1 MDRKSTGTSRV
12 AHQSTNSWIH
22 TGCQSSASGSVASAV
37 ATSADLSCVSP
48 AYRASGTKTLVD
60 GPPTL
65 SPASMSLIARAVA
78 SYSSKYCV
86 RVPVQKCGTRFGSF
100 HTSKRHWRTSSM
112 PYRSIQ
118 CRTVVVTSSTQRA
131 MSLRRAAVRAST
143 RTRVSVCVASALGMN
158 PSSTKGRA
166 PVARTASNTLST

>member
-1 MDRKSTGTSRV
+1 
-12 AHQSTNSWIH
+12 
-22 TGCQSSASGSVASAV
+22 
-37 ATSADLSCVSP
+37 
-48 AYRASGTKTLVD
+48 
-60 GPPTL
+60 
-65 SPASMSLIARAVA
+65 MSLSARAVA

-100 HTSKRHWRTSSM
+100 QTSKRHRRTSSM

-131 MSLRRAAVRAST
+131 MSWGGLPCALHQNT
-143 RTRVSVCVASALGMN
+143 VSVCVASALGMK
-158 PSSTKGRA
+158 PSSTNGRA